1 MLAVYRRELRAYFS
15 SATGFVFMGF
25 FLLLSGF
32 FFAMI
37 NLFNASPNYNSVL
50 SEITFIFLIVVPI
63 LTMRLMSEEA
73 RQKTDQLLLTSPLR
87 LSDIVLGKYLAAVTV
102 FLMTLAVTCIYP
114 IILSFFGK
122 LAVWEIVGGYIG
134 FFLLGSS
141 FISIGLFI
149 SSLTDNQVIAAV
161 ATFTALILIWV
172 LNWLIQALPTS
183 EASGLIFA
191 AILVVAAALFVYY
204 TTRNIYVSIA
214 VGVVGIAIFTGI
226 YFFSGSDFFEGFI
239 GRVFKWF
246 SLLDRYSDFQLGLLS
261 LSPIVYYITFS
272 AAFIFMTVRTLEKK
286 RWS

>member
-1 MLAVYRRELRAYFS
+1 MLAVFKRELKAYFS
-15 SATGFVFMGF
+15 SATGYVFMGF

-50 SEITFIFLIVVPI
+50 GEITFIFLIVVPI

-87 LSDIVLGKYLAAVTV
+87 LSDIVLGKYFAAVAV
-102 FLMTLAVTCIYP
+102 FLLTLLITCLYP

-122 LAVWEIVGGYIG
+122 LAVWEIIGGYIG

-149 SSLTDNQVIAAV
+149 SSLTENQVISAV
-161 ATFTALILIWV
+161 VTFTVLILLWV
-172 LNWLIQALPTS
+172 LSWLIQALPTS
-183 EASGLIFA
+183 QISGIIFA
-191 AILVVAAALFVYY
+191 AILVAGAALFVFY
-204 TTRNIYVSIA
+204 TTRNIYVTGA
-214 VGVVGIAIFTGI
+214 VVVVGAAIFAVI
-226 YFFSGSDFFEGFI
+226 YFFVNKNFFIGFI
-239 GRVFKWF
+239 GRFFEWF
-246 SLLDRYSDFQLGLLS
+246 SLLDRYNDFQLGLLS

>member
-1 MLAVYRRELRAYFS
+1 MLAVFKRELKAYFS
-15 SATGFVFMGF
+15 SATGYVFMGF

-50 SEITFIFLIVVPI
+50 GEITFIFLIVVPI

-114 IILSFFGK
+114 IILSFFGQ

-183 EASGLIFA
+183 QASGIIFA
-191 AILVVAAALFVYY
+191 AILVAAVALFVYY
-204 TTRNIYVSIA
+204 TTRNIYVSVA
-214 VGVVGIAIFTGI
+214 VAVIGVAIFVAI
-226 YFFSGSDFFEGFI
+226 YFFSGGGFFEGFI
-239 GRVFKWF
+239 GRAFKWF
-246 SLLDRYSDFQLGLLS
+246 SLLDRYNDFQLGLLS